1 MQTHVQL
8 DSVLKRARGYW
19 FADGFTEIAAGL
31 FFILLAGI
39 LLLQG
44 SVFQASNPSHVL
56 SVVGII
62 SLVKLFGFLAVVLA
76 LWWLKDHFTYPRTG
90 FVRGNRLTAAH
101 ALTLLRNAI
110 LFLLLPIFGLLI
122 VSVLL
127 VTVGGVLSSMPV
139 WFPIGVGAIWAVLC
153 VLAGEWTGVAR
164 FRVLGILF
172 LLAGLAVG
180 IWQWTAGLSTLPADV
195 RPALD
200 QPVVQEVVNRGLNGL
215 GVLVLISGLPLV
227 ISGLVT
233 FLRYRKA
240 NPTPY
245 VEES

>member
-1 MQTHVQL
+1 MQTHVQI
-8 DSVLKRARGYW
+8 DSVLKRARAYW
-19 FADGFTEIAAGL
+19 FVDGFTEMAAGV

-44 SVFQASNPSHVL
+44 NVFQASNPSHVL

-62 SLVKLFGFLAVVLA
+62 SLVKLVGFLVIVLI

-90 FVRGNRLTAAH
+90 FVRGNRLTAAQV
-101 ALTLLRNAI
+101 LTLLRNAI

-127 VTVGGVLSSMPV
+127 ATVGGILSSMPV
-139 WFPIGVGAIWAVLC
+139 WFPIGVGTIWAALC
-153 VLAGEWTGVAR
+153 ILAGEWTGVSR

-180 IWQWTAGLSTLPADV
+180 IWQWTAGLPVLS
-195 RPALD
+195 ALD
-200 QPVVQEVVNRGLNGL
+200 QPAVQEVVNRGLNGL

-227 ISGLVT
+227 VSGLVT

-240 NPTPY
+240 NPAPY
-245 VEES
+245 AEES

>member
-1 MQTHVQL
+1 MQTNVQI
-8 DSVLKRARGYW
+8 DSVVKRARGYW
-19 FADGFTEIAAGL
+19 FVDGFIEIASGV

-44 SVFQASNPSHVL
+44 NVFQASNPSHVL

-62 SLVKLFGFLAVVLA
+62 SLVKLFGFLVIVLA
-76 LWWLKDHFTYPRTG
+76 LWWLKDNFTYPRTG
-90 FVRGNRLTAAH
+90 FARGNRLTAAQV
-101 ALTLLRNAI
+101 LTLLRNAI

-122 VSVLL
+122 ISVFLA
-127 VTVGGVLSSMPV
+127 TVGGVLSSMPV
-139 WFPIGVGAIWAVLC
+139 WFPIGVGSIWAALC
-153 VLAGEWTGVAR
+153 ILAGEWTGVAR
-164 FRVLGILF
+164 FRLLGLLF

-180 IWQWTAGLSTLPADV
+180 IWQWTAGLSALPADV

-200 QPVVQEVVNRGLNGL
+200 QHAVQEVVNRGLSGL
-215 GVLVLISGLPLV
+215 GLLVLISGLPLI

>member
-1 MQTHVQL
+1 MQNNVQL

-19 FADGFTEIAAGL
+19 FVDGFIEIAAGI

-44 SVFQASNPSHVL
+44 NLFQASNPSHVL

-62 SLVKLFGFLAVVLA
+62 SLVKLFGFLVIVLA

-90 FVRGNRLTAAH
+90 FVRGNRLTAAQVS
-101 ALTLLRNAI
+101 TLLRNAI

-122 VSVLL
+122 VSALL
-127 VTVGGVLSSMPV
+127 ATVGGVLSSMPV
-139 WFPIGVGAIWAVLC
+139 WFPIGVGSIWAALC
-153 VLAGEWTGVAR
+153 ILAGEWTGVAR
-164 FRVLGILF
+164 FRLLGLLF
-172 LLAGLAVG
+172 LLAGLVVG
-180 IWQWTAGLSTLPADV
+180 IRQWTAGLSALPADI

-200 QPVVQEVVNRGLNGL
+200 QPAVQEVVNHGLNGL
-215 GVLVLISGLPLV
+215 GWLVLISGLPLV

-245 VEES
+245 TEEL

>member
-1 MQTHVQL
+1 MQTHVQI

-19 FADGFTEIAAGL
+19 FVDGFTEIAAGL

-44 SVFQASNPSHVL
+44 NVFQASNPSHVL

-62 SLVKLFGFLAVVLA
+62 SLVKLFGFLVIVLA

-127 VTVGGVLSSMPV
+127 ATVGGVLSSMPI
-139 WFPIGVGAIWAVLC
+139 WFPVGVGSIWAVLC
-153 VLAGEWTGVAR
+153 ILAGEWTGVTR

-180 IWQWTAGLSTLPADV
+180 IWQWTAGLSALPADV

-200 QPVVQEVVNRGLNGL
+200 QPAVQEVVNRGLNGL
-215 GVLVLISGLPLV
+215 GLLVLISGLPLV

>member
-1 MQTHVQL
+1 MQTNVQL

-19 FADGFTEIAAGL
+19 FVDGFTEIAAGV

-44 SVFQASNPSHVL
+44 NVFQASNPSHVL

-62 SLVKLFGFLAVVLA
+62 SLVKLFGFLVIVLA

-90 FVRGNRLTAAH
+90 FVRGNRLTAAQI
-101 ALTLLRNAI
+101 LTLLRNAI
-110 LFLLLPIFGLLI
+110 LFVLLPIFGLLI

-127 VTVGGVLSSMPV
+127 ATMGGVLSSMPV
-139 WFPIGVGAIWAVLC
+139 WFPIGVGSIWAVLC
-153 VLAGEWTGVAR
+153 ILAGEWTGVTR

-200 QPVVQEVVNRGLNGL
+200 QSAVQEVVNRGLNGL
-215 GVLVLISGLPLV
+215 GLLVLISGLPLV

-233 FLRYRKA
+233 FLQYRKA

-245 VEES
+245 AEES

>member
-1 MQTHVQL
+1 MQTHVQI

-19 FADGFTEIAAGL
+19 FVDGFTEMAAGV

-44 SVFQASNPSHVL
+44 NVFQASNPSHFL

-62 SLVKLFGFLAVVLA
+62 SLVKLFGFLVTVLV
-76 LWWLKDHFTYPRTG
+76 LWWLKDNFTYPRTG
-90 FVRGNRLTAAH
+90 FVRGNRLTAAQV
-101 ALTLLRNAI
+101 LTLLRNAI
-110 LFLLLPIFGLLI
+110 LFLLLPIFGLMI

-127 VTVGGVLSSMPV
+127 ATVGGVLSSMPV
-139 WFPIGVGAIWAVLC
+139 WFPIGVGLIWAVLC
-153 VLAGEWTGVAR
+153 ILAGEWTGVAR

-172 LLAGLAVG
+172 LLAGIAVG
-180 IWQWTAGLSTLPADV
+180 IWQWSAGLPVLS
-195 RPALD
+195 ALD
-200 QPVVQEVVNRGLNGL
+200 QPAVQEVVNRGLNGL

-227 ISGLVT
+227 VSGLVT

-245 VEES
+245 VEEA

>member
-1 MQTHVQL
+1 MQTKVQL

-19 FADGFTEIAAGL
+19 FVDGFTEIAAGV

-44 SVFQASNPSHVL
+44 NVFQASNPSHFL
-56 SVVGII
+56 SVMGII
-62 SLVKLFGFLAVVLA
+62 SLVKLFGFLVIVLA

-90 FVRGNRLTAAH
+90 FVRGNRLTAAQI
-101 ALTLLRNAI
+101 LTLLRNAI
-110 LFLLLPIFGLLI
+110 LFVLLPIFGLLI

-127 VTVGGVLSSMPV
+127 ATMGGVLSSMPV
-139 WFPIGVGAIWAVLC
+139 WFPIGVGSIWAVLC
-153 VLAGEWTGVAR
+153 ILAGEWTGVTR

-180 IWQWTAGLSTLPADV
+180 IWQWTAGLSALSADV
-195 RPALD
+195 RPTLD
-200 QPVVQEVVNRGLNGL
+200 QPAVQEVVNRGLNGL
-215 GVLVLISGLPLV
+215 GLLVLISGLPLV

-233 FLRYRKA
+233 FLRYRKD

-245 VEES
+245 AEES